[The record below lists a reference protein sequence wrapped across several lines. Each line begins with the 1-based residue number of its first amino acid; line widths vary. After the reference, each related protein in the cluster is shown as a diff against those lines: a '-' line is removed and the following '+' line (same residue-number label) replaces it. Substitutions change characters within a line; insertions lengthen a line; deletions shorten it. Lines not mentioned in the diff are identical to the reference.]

1 MPVEFQLKDPIQEE
15 ATVEIIKKSIC
26 LSLVIIIALLGTLQ
40 AQNPLAKGLMTAA
53 GGVSW
58 QKSSYDGEDE
68 GSTLSLSPIV
78 GYFVT
83 DNIQAT
89 VGLNWTRFTF
99 PDDSGVDPF
108 SITAL
113 VLGGRYYMPLGF
125 GPVYAG
131 ALFNY
136 FKWSDDDE
144 ATNSLDIQ
152 AGYLKF
158 FNDNLALDIGFDYN
172 MGLGDNKSSS
182 LMLGAAAVVFFTAP
196 F

>member
-1 MPVEFQLKDPIQEE
+1 M
-15 ATVEIIKKSIC
+15 
-26 LSLVIIIALLGTLQ
+26 LGSLQ
-40 AQNPLAKGLMTAA
+40 AQNPLEKGLMTAA

-58 QKSSYDGEDE
+58 QKDSFDGEDA
-68 GSTLSLSPIV
+68 GSTLTLSPNV

-83 DNIQAT
+83 DNIQAI
-89 VGLNWTRFTF
+89 VGLNWSQFTF
-99 PDDSGVDPF
+99 PDDWGVDPF
-108 SITAL
+108 SLTAL

-172 MGLGDNKSSS
+172 MGLGDNKS
-182 LMLGAAAVVFFTAP
+182 
-196 F
+196 

>member
-1 MPVEFQLKDPIQEE
+1 M
-15 ATVEIIKKSIC
+15 EIIKKALC

-58 QKSSYDGEDE
+58 QTDYYDGADG
-68 GSTLSLSPIV
+68 GSTLSLTPNV

-83 DNIQAT
+83 DNIQAI
-89 VGLNWTRFTF
+89 VGLNWSRFTF
-99 PDDSGVDPF
+99 PDDWGIDPF
-108 SITAL
+108 SLTAL

-158 FNDNLALDIGFDYN
+158 FNDNLALDIGFNYN

-182 LMLGAAAVVFFTAP
+182 FMLGAAAVVFFTAP

>member
-1 MPVEFQLKDPIQEE
+1 MKFKRRDTKLEE
-15 ATVEIIKKSIC
+15 ATVEIIKKALC
-26 LSLVIIIALLGTLQ
+26 LSLVITMALLGALQ

-58 QKSSYDGEDE
+58 QKGSYDGKDT

-89 VGLNWTRFTF
+89 VGLIWTRFTI
-99 PDDSGVDPF
+99 PDDWGVDP
-108 SITAL
+108 SSVIAL
-113 VLGGRYYMPLGF
+113 VLGGRYYLPLGF

-158 FNDNLALDIGFDYN
+158 FNDNLALDIGFNYN

-182 LMLGAAAVVFFTAP
+182 FMLGAAAVVFFTAP